1 MKPQTWRPVRVFMK
15 QLFEYSVLSGD
26 LEVQIGKMAEE
37 GWRFVWAGHYDLL
50 PFIVFERKLED

>member
-1 MKPQTWRPVRVFMK
+1 MK

-37 GWRFVWAGHYDLL
+37 GWRFVWAGQYDLL

>member
-1 MKPQTWRPVRVFMK
+1 MKPQAWWPVRVFMK

-37 GWRFVWAGHYDLL
+37 GWRFVWAGQYDLL